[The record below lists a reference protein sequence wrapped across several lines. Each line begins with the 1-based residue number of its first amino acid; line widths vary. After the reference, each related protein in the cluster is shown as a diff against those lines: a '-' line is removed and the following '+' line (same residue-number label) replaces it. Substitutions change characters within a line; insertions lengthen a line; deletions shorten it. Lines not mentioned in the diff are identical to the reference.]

1 MFMELRDLV
10 YNEKKLI
17 MIFFI
22 VFSIF
27 LIAYSS
33 IKYSMMSSEIMEPR
47 VIVSIF
53 YLPLICYSILY
64 LKGIK
69 LKILNYFLNSLYIV
83 SFFVILLT
91 KDIILIK
98 YSLILFVVPVIL
110 LTYISTEEIFDLKY
124 FLRIFVS
131 IIVFFAISLYLL
143 KGTHSVYLILMLT
156 INALI
161 LTYFLFDIVIHNLF
175 KRSAEIEEQ

>member
-1 MFMELRDLV
+1 MELRDLV
-10 YNEKKLI
+10 HNEKKLI

-27 LIAYSS
+27 LIVYSS

-64 LKGIK
+64 LKEIK
-69 LKILNYFLNSLYIV
+69 LKILNYFLNSLYII

-124 FLRIFVS
+124 FLRIFISV
-131 IIVFFAISLYLL
+131 IVFFAISLYLL
-143 KGTHSVYLILMLT
+143 GTHSVYLIFILA

-161 LTYFLFDIVIHNLF
+161 LTYFLFDIVVHNLF
-175 KRSAEIEEQ
+175 KRSAKIEEQ